1 MGMMT
6 GRCGN
11 GFTCGPADGD
21 DGLLVCLSAVFS
33 DTGGAGCIINGLKTL
48 GAVCPWADVA
58 ISNPEIAA
66 EPANEIR
73 IFMPIAPETPR
84 ENEARNFALRNSQK
98 PDGCAVLQLQ

>member
-1 MGMMT
+1 MT

-33 DTGGAGCIINGLKTL
+33 DAGAAGCIISGLNTPD
-48 GAVCPWADVA
+48 AVCPWADVA